1 MCKIFIYN
9 IVLILLMKN
18 YYSHKDKNK
27 RLIKILVIAA
37 AIFVSA
43 MFVGEAFQ
51 ASLNTVG
58 TPTPASSTTQATTP
72 DNVFSTSGYTNGTY
86 KVAEIGNINHLNIF
100 EASTVCDFNL
110 LDEIYDS
117 PYNFFPNE
125 SLGPWLATGFSGTAV
140 HNVTTVDPLTGAVC
154 PVAYIYTVHIRP
166 GVKWQDWTPANAK
179 DTYEY
184 PLVQTFTAESGKPVK
199 VNNTLIYDTAVGHN
213 ITVAAKNLT
222 MDTYYVQSA
231 DFILSWEI
239 MSESEDFSSEY
250 PDLINM
256 VPVNNLTVEYY
267 MSAPTSLFTETILDT
282 DIIPYNVWS
291 SHAYSSVPGLWN
303 YSATLPSSGAYND
316 WDLGYNPATGYAPGL
331 VGSGPFMMYGGF
343 GMPKGA
349 WISSDYWQLYINPDY
364 FVQYVPSLAQYT
376 PRVYSLYTAIY
387 TSDSAA
393 VASLADGQTYA
404 LLNALPP
411 TFIPTV
417 KSIPSSYIYDKAGT
431 GFGYQQVNSYAGNAP
446 FNITDLRLAL
456 EYAIPKTYLASVV
469 AEGYLIPGPS
479 TPVPDSDILWQ
490 ASGVPYYHFDL
501 ANAESEI
508 DAAIN
513 ETATLP
519 TSNQLSYSTPD
530 SHTLYSPGATLYY
543 GSKPVSITIQI
554 TVASEDPLGVEGAD
568 KIASYWNSLGIST
581 SVKEESFSTLI
592 ANIVSLSP
600 SDQTAYEAVDLGCSG
615 WELNPA
621 DDLASWENSYLGAG
635 TGVYKGTFTTFNYTN
650 GPTLAVNLTNGDIS
664 TSASYISS
672 HSSAFTAN
680 MTLIHDMTYKGKYV
694 NNFLNKLVNESYVE
708 TNITAEHVILDVLQY
723 VLADEGTFENLGYS
737 VDPMAIVNST
747 FTGIVH
753 DNLGLTSFW
762 YWNFMSIHLKKPV
775 VIVKPVALPYQ
786 LEVGVISNQQIYYS
800 GQYGN
805 LTIQVRDQYGQAMPN
820 IPVSV
825 GYVASEGGVI
835 NITSTT
841 GTTNSNG
848 IYHFEFKVLSSS
860 TFVYTSDY
868 GGDLQFTA
876 TALAPNS
883 SYTSGIG
890 KLNVNTEP
898 YAVAYKIVKYP
909 NYISTANDTS
919 TKNTTMEVEIYNPV
933 TGSPI
938 SGYKYSVET
947 LSGLLKLIPTGT
959 AETLTNLVNS
969 GFMSTSTPGK
979 FYYNT
984 TDLGDGMLYLNG
996 NLYIADMG
1004 TNNVTMY
1011 NLTTEHLT
1019 NITVGTNPMQLA
1031 YDSMNN
1037 TIYVTNIGSNNVT
1050 VINAKTNNVISN
1062 IAVGKA
1068 PIGIAYDMYNNTM
1081 YVTNS
1086 GSNTVSVINAG
1097 SYNVTTQVTV
1107 NGVMSTNKV
1116 ELTGK
1121 VIKTIEVGNTPE
1133 GLIMGINNTIYVT
1146 NYGSHNVTAIKQM
1159 NSTVINITANINT
1172 YGANPAGMAMNSTD
1186 LFIANAGSDNITIV
1200 NMTKNMAVN
1209 NLTLE
1214 NATGVPLLNEPMG
1227 LEYNKGELYATD
1239 TGANDVTVINIT
1251 SAISDKN
1258 AMGITNTSK
1267 YTKIFQNIM
1276 VGTMPM
1282 NIAINS
1288 SKTEL
1293 FAANY
1298 MSGNITEIDLTTNAT
1313 VKSFNI
1319 TGLNITDTLPVP
1331 DYNMTELSGTTGSN
1345 GMVYISME
1353 YNSSFNWAINGITT
1367 GYADTY
1373 IFMGDYAAGAA
1384 MGGESPYMDLAE
1396 LTSSINPNGFGVS
1409 QPFEIP
1415 VMVNE
1420 TPMDNVH
1427 ISVSYSKTTTYNG
1440 TEMITL
1446 NATMNGQPLSDY
1458 NITLTA
1464 QNTLGANR
1472 GIFIG
1477 TTGSAFN
1484 PNSYFGSTSIPEI
1497 TVTTN
1502 ANGMAYVNFTA
1513 SEYTYTVNSTGVN
1526 VGYKVVPFSST
1537 HLVPYDEFQ
1546 LGIMGMNGTGAYQYV
1561 SAPYI
1566 VSTPFVFNNTTSP
1579 FIYPTATAYLFGASY
1594 SNGQYYILSDH
1605 SYTMYINS
1613 TYNTMA
1619 GPTYKNLPFTVST
1632 NYGHLSVSKG
1642 NTGSAGSY
1650 KLTFT
1655 SKPVTKI
1662 TKITVTITMTGSGQK
1677 EVYSFYVEPY
1687 KAPSYTL
1694 DYAIIGVVAA
1704 IAAIFIGLYAME
1716 MRKLRKTV
1724 KK

>member
-1 MCKIFIYN
+1 MR
-9 IVLILLMKN
+9 N
-18 YYSHKDKNK
+18 YSNNDKNK
-27 RLIKILVIAA
+27 KLIKILIVVA

-51 ASLNTVG
+51 ASVNTVG
-58 TPTPASSTTQATTP
+58 TPTTALSTAQTATP
-72 DNVFSTSGYTNGTY
+72 DNVFSTPTYTNGTY

-100 EASTVCDFNL
+100 EDDTVCDFNL
-110 LDEIYDS
+110 LDEIYDT

-125 SLGPWLATGFSGTAV
+125 TLGPWLATGFNGTAV
-140 HNVTTVDPLTGAVC
+140 HNVTTVDPLTGAVT
-154 PVAYIYTVHIRP
+154 PVSYIYTVHIRP

-184 PLVQTFTAESGKPVK
+184 PLAQTFTAENGKPVT
-199 VNNTLIYDTAVGHN
+199 VNNTMIYDTAVGHN

-239 MSESEDFSSEY
+239 MVESEDFSGEY
-250 PDLINM
+250 PDLVNM

-282 DIIPYNVWS
+282 VILPYNVWD

-303 YSATLPSSGAYND
+303 YSASLPASGAYND
-316 WDLGYNPATGYAPGL
+316 WNLGYNPSTGYAPGL

-349 WISSDYWQLYINPDY
+349 WISSDYWQLYVNPTY

-376 PRVYSLYTAIY
+376 PKVYSIYTAIY

-431 GFGYQQVNSYAGNAP
+431 GFGYQQVNSYKGNAP
-446 FNITDLRLAL
+446 FNITDLRIAL
-456 EYAIPKTYLASVV
+456 EYAIPKTYLASVI
-469 AEGYLIPGPS
+469 AEGYSIPAPS

-490 ASGVPYYHFDL
+490 ASKVPYYHFDL
-501 ANAESEI
+501 TKAEASI
-508 DAAIN
+508 NAAIK
-513 ETATLP
+513 ETSSLP
-519 TSNQLSYSTPD
+519 AKYQLSYSSSPG
-530 SHTLYSPGATLYY
+530 SHTPYSAGAILYY
-543 GSKPVSITIQI
+543 GGKPVTQTIQI
-554 TVASEDPLGVEGAD
+554 TVASENPLGVEGAD
-568 KIASYWNSLGIST
+568 KIASYWDALGIST

-592 ANIVSLSP
+592 ANMESLLP
-600 SDQTAYEAVDLGCSG
+600 SDQTSYQLIDLGCSG

-635 TGVYKGTFTTFNYTN
+635 TGTYKGPFTNFTYTN
-650 GPTLAVNLTNGDIS
+650 GPTFAVNLTNGDIS

-672 HSSAFTAN
+672 HVASFTAN
-680 MTLIHDMTYKGKYV
+680 MTLIHGYTYNGKYV
-694 NNFLNKLVNESYVE
+694 NSFMNKLVNESYVE
-708 TNITAEHVILDVLQY
+708 TNVTAEHVILDVLQY
-723 VLADEGTFENLGYS
+723 VLADQATFENLGYS

-753 DNLGLTSFW
+753 DNLGLNNFW
-762 YWNFMSIHLKKPV
+762 EWNFMDIHLKKPV
-775 VIVKPVALPYQ
+775 VVVKPVTLPYQ
-786 LEVGVISNQQIYYS
+786 LEVGVISNSQIYYS

-825 GYVASEGGVI
+825 GYVASEGGII
-835 NITSTT
+835 NVTSTS

-848 IYHFEFKVLSSS
+848 IYHFEFRVLPTS

-868 GGDLQFTA
+868 AGDLQFTA
-876 TALAPNS
+876 TALSPNS
-883 SYTSGIG
+883 GYTSGIG

-898 YAVAYKIVKYP
+898 YAVAYKIIKYP
-909 NYISTANDTS
+909 DYISTANNTA
-919 TKNTTMEVEIYNPV
+919 TKNTTMEVELYNPV
-933 TGSPI
+933 TGKPI

-959 AETLTNLVNS
+959 ETLTNLANS
-969 GFMSTSTPGK
+969 GFMSTSTPGT
-979 FYYNT
+979 FHYNT

-1011 NLTTEHLT
+1011 NLTTGSYK
-1019 NITVGTNPMQLA
+1019 NVTVGTNPMQLA
-1031 YDSMNN
+1031 YDSINN
-1037 TIYVTNIGSNNVT
+1037 TIYVTNTGSNNVT
-1050 VINAKTNNVISN
+1050 VINEKTDSVISN
-1062 IAVGKA
+1062 IAVGEA
-1068 PIGIAYDMYNNTM
+1068 PIGIAYDKNNNTM
-1081 YVTNS
+1081 YVANS
-1086 GSNTVSVINAG
+1086 GSNTVSIISAG
-1097 SYNVTTQVTV
+1097 SYNVTTPITIKGVT
-1107 NGVMSTNKV
+1107 STHTV

-1133 GLIMGINNTIYVT
+1133 GLIMGINNTVYVT

-1159 NSTVINITANINT
+1159 NLTVINITANINT
-1172 YGANPAGMAMNSTD
+1172 YGLNPAGIAMNSTD

-1200 NMTKNMAVN
+1200 NMNKNMAVN
-1209 NLTLE
+1209 NLTLV
-1214 NATGVPLLNEPMG
+1214 NKTGVPLLNEPMG
-1227 LEYNKGELYATD
+1227 LTYYNGELYVTD
-1239 TGANDVTVINIT
+1239 TGAKNITMINVT
-1251 SAISDKN
+1251 SAISDKSK
-1258 AMGITNTSK
+1258 GIINTDK
-1267 YTKIFQNIM
+1267 YTSIFKNIM

-1282 NIAINS
+1282 NIAIDSTAN
-1288 SKTEL
+1288 EE
-1293 FAANY
+1293 FVANY
-1298 MSGNITEIDLTTNAT
+1298 ISGNITEIDLTDNTI
-1313 VKSFNI
+1313 VKSFDVA
-1319 TGLNITDTLPVP
+1319 GLNITKTLPVP
-1331 DYNMTELSGTTGSN
+1331 DYNMTELSGVTGSN
-1345 GMVYISME
+1345 GMVDIAME
-1353 YNSSFNWAINGITT
+1353 YNTSFNWTINSITT
-1367 GYADTY
+1367 GFANTY

-1384 MGGESPYMDLAE
+1384 MGGKSPYMDLAE

-1415 VMVNE
+1415 VIVNE
-1420 TPMDNVH
+1420 TSMSGVH
-1427 ISVSYSKTTTYNG
+1427 ISVSYNNAITYNG

-1446 NATMNGQPLSDY
+1446 KATMNGKPLSDY

-1464 QNTLGANR
+1464 QNVLGANR

-1484 PNSYFGSTSIPEI
+1484 PNSYFGSASLPEI

-1502 ANGMAYVNFTA
+1502 AGGVAYVNFTA
-1513 SEYTYTVNSTGVN
+1513 SEYTYIVNSTGVN
-1526 VGYKVVPFSST
+1526 VGYKTVPFHST

-1546 LGIMGMNGTGAYQYV
+1546 LGIMGMNGTGSYEYV
-1561 SAPYI
+1561 SSPYI

-1579 FIYPTATAYLFGASY
+1579 FIYPTVTAYLLGASY

-1605 SYTMYINS
+1605 SYTMYLNS

-1642 NTGSAGSY
+1642 NTGSSGSY

-1662 TKITVTITMTGSGQK
+1662 TEITVTITMAGSGQK
-1677 EVYSFYVEPY
+1677 EAYTFYIEPY

-1694 DYAIIGVVAA
+1694 DYVIIGVVAA
-1704 IAAIFIGLYAME
+1704 IAAIFIGLYVME
-1716 MRKLRKTV
+1716 MRKLKKAV